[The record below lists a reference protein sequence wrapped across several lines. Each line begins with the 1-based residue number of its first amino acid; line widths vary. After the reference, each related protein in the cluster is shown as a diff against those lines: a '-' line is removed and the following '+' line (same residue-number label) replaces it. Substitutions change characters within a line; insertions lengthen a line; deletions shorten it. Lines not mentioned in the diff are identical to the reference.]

1 MYVLQV
7 LLNTQLTTRNNTA
20 MNCLIV
26 SDCSTTRQRL
36 TETLGGYNWN
46 VTVLRDGVTAVTEYH
61 RTTFVGF
68 GVVFISLQMANM
80 GGELTTRALV
90 RMGCT
95 VPIFVVAADP
105 DSVDA
110 VGLGAMGAVSLP
122 LQVADLVEL
131 FLFSYRR
138 RSNIGLE
145 AQVESQDTQVVSRDV
160 ILLYYCMRHDQ
171 ILLLYRL

>member
-1 MYVLQV
+1 MSLCQAFF
-7 LLNTQLTTRNNTA
+7 NPQSTPRSNA

-26 SDCSTTRQRL
+26 SDCATTRRRL
-36 TETLGGYNWN
+36 TATLGSYNWD
-46 VTVLRDGVTAVTEYH
+46 VTVLHNGVTAVAQYH
-61 RTTFVGF
+61 RTGFVGF
-68 GVVFISLQMANM
+68 DAMFMSLQMANM

-95 VPIFVVAADP
+95 VPIFLVAADP

-131 FLFSYRR
+131 FLFAYR
-138 RSNIGLE
+138 RSNLQHR
-145 AQVESQDTQVVSRDV
+145 AQTESQDTQVVSRDV
-160 ILLYYCMRHDQ
+160 ILL
-171 ILLLYRL
+171 LLLHVSG

>member
-1 MYVLQV
+1 MSL
-7 LLNTQLTTRNNTA
+7 QLTQRFNTGL
-20 MNCLIV
+20 NCLVV

-36 TETLGGYNWN
+36 AETLGGYNWN

-61 RTTFVGF
+61 RTAFVGF
-68 GVVFISLQMANM
+68 SVVFISLQMANM
-80 GGELTTRALV
+80 GGALTTRALV

-145 AQVESQDTQVVSRDV
+145 AQVESQDLQVVSRDV
-160 ILLYYCMRHDQ
+160 ILLYCYIRHDK